1 MFIPDFSLHR
11 PEKLEEACR
20 ILEESPDGVLLAG
33 GTDLLL
39 DLKQGKRHH
48 QDVIS
53 LTRIA
58 ELQSIRVENDKLV
71 LGAGVTHNQL
81 VESPVVRE
89 KWLALSEAAEQIGT
103 EQIRNTATV
112 GGNLCTAASCAD
124 TAPILVALRAEV
136 EISNSRGKRA
146 LPLETF
152 FTGHRTTALKK
163 GDILS
168 RIRVPVP
175 SLGAGACYKK
185 FGLRGAAN
193 ISVASVA
200 AMVHLKDGVC
210 RDARFVM
217 GAVAPTPKVANKA
230 GALVKGKRVSELSDD
245 AFLDQLGRAVSEEAE
260 PIDDIR
266 GSGAYRLEVTGVQA
280 RRSFTV
286 ALERA
291 EANVEKEGQSLF
303 S

>member
-1 MFIPDFSLHR
+1 MFIPDFNLHR
-11 PEKLEEACR
+11 PDKLEEACR
-20 ILEESPDGVLLAG
+20 ILDESPDGVLLAG

-39 DLKQGKRHH
+39 DLKLGKRHH
-48 QDVIS
+48 EDVIS

-58 ELQSIRVENDKLV
+58 ELQSITVEANQLV
-71 LGAGVTHNQL
+71 LGGGVTHNQII
-81 VESPVVRE
+81 ESPVVRE
-89 KWLALSEAAEQIGT
+89 NWFALSEAAETIGT

-124 TAPILVALRAEV
+124 TAPILIALGAEV
-136 EISNSRGKRA
+136 EITNSGGKRF
-146 LPLETF
+146 LPLEEF
-152 FTGHRTTALKK
+152 FTDHRTTALQK

-168 RIRVPVP
+168 RIRVPEP
-175 SLGAGACYKK
+175 APGTGACYRK

-200 AMVHLKDGVC
+200 AMIRLEDGVC

-217 GAVAPTPKVANKA
+217 GAVAPTPKIAVKA
-230 GALVKGKRVSELSDD
+230 GELVQGKSFSALSDES
-245 AFLDQLGRAVSEEAE
+245 FLEQLGRAVSDEAE

-266 GSGAYRLEVTGVQA
+266 GSAEYRREVTAVQA
-280 RRSFTV
+280 QQAFTV

-291 EANVEKEGQSLF
+291 SDN
-303 S
+303 

>member
-1 MFIPDFSLHR
+1 MFIPDFNLHR
-11 PEKLEEACR
+11 PDKLEEACR
-20 ILEESPDGVLLAG
+20 ILDESPDGVLLAG

-39 DLKQGKRHH
+39 DLKLGKRHH
-48 QDVIS
+48 KNVIS
-53 LTRIA
+53 LTRIT
-58 ELQSIRVENDKLV
+58 ELKSITVENDKLV

-81 VESPVVRE
+81 IESPVVRE
-89 KWLALSEAAEQIGT
+89 KWFAISEAAESIGT

-124 TAPILVALRAEV
+124 TAPVLIAMRAEV
-136 EISNSRGKRA
+136 EITNSSGKRA
-146 LPLETF
+146 LPLEEF
-152 FTGHRTTALKK
+152 FTDHRTTALEK

-168 RIRVPVP
+168 RILVPVP
-175 SLGAGACYKK
+175 SPGTGTCYKK

-200 AMVHLKDGVC
+200 AMVQLEDGVC

-217 GAVAPTPKVANKA
+217 GAVAPTPKIAVRA
-230 GALVKGKRVSELSDD
+230 GELIQGKSVSELSDESV
-245 AFLDQLGRAVSEEAE
+245 LQQLALVISNEAE

-266 GSGAYRLEVTGVQA
+266 GSGAYRREVTGVQA
-280 RRSFTV
+280 RRAFTV

-291 EANVEKEGQSLF
+291 NAN
-303 S
+303 